1 MLKKVKTQIT
11 YRVPGGCYCN
21 HTVGILGTPTKDKC
35 RFCVKDRGG
44 YVCVLHNI
52 PLTVEAKELPLK
64 CRNCVKA
71 TAGFQSVVEDEEPV
85 HVDPQAIIKMAVD
98 DYRKIY
104 KKLRTQGYPES
115 MADKLAKK
123 YMEDKQ

>member
-1 MLKKVKTQIT
+1 MLKKVKTQLT
-11 YRVPGGCYCN
+11 YRVPAGCYCN
-21 HTVGILGTPTKDKC
+21 ITTGMLGTPTKDKC

-52 PLTVEAKELPLK
+52 PLTVESKELPLK
-64 CRNCVKA
+64 CRKCVKA
-71 TAGFQSVVEDEEPV
+71 TAGFASVVEDEPIQ
-85 HVDPQAIIKMAVD
+85 VDPQVIIKMAVD

>member
-11 YRVPGGCYCN
+11 YMVPAGCYCN
-21 HTVGILGTPTKDKC
+21 LTIGMLGTPTKDKC

-52 PLTVEAKELPLK
+52 PLTVESKELPLK
-64 CRNCVKA
+64 CRKCVKA
-71 TAGFQSVVEDEEPV
+71 TAGFASVVEDDPIQ
-85 HVDPQAIIKMAVD
+85 VDPQAIIKMAVD

-123 YMEDKQ
+123 YMEDK